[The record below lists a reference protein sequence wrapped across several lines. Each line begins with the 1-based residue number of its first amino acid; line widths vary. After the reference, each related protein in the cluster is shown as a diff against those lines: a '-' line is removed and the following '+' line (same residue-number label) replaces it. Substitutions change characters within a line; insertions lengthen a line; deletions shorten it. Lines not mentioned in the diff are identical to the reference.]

1 MKIKEYIA
9 KTTKEHFERIYIQ
22 GAQLLQTKFKNI
34 GDAFSYKI
42 DFAKKT
48 VIILPEVT
56 KNITGK
62 GKISKKKTND
72 TLIPVLDIANKKIL
86 KAFEGCKE
94 CKVTIRE
101 DEILVEG
108 LFDSLDEAE
117 TQEIVNLL
125 KEQNIIS
132 LDERRKSLT
141 INKSDLGFYMKQ
153 TSDGYKCPVTLS
165 DVGYSFQNQTT
176 NTIGSSYFTSQK
188 VEKDEPFVISLLSL
202 FSGIGAFEQA
212 LKKAGV
218 QYNLVNYCEFDN
230 EVAKAY
236 SLINNEPLEKNLGDI
251 TTVDETQLADFELMT
266 YGFPCQDIT
275 SLSSQKGL
283 KNEDGSLTRSGLFY
297 EAMRIAKHK
306 KPSYMIAEN
315 VRNLVSS
322 KFKGDFEGMLQ
333 LIQDMGYNSYYKLL
347 NSKDY
352 GVPQSRTRVFI
363 VSIRKDMDDKEF
375 EFPASR
381 PLTVKANDLKETGCT
396 DDSLYLGP
404 AQEHY
409 YNDFRLSKKYSSLD
423 SDVLVCMTT
432 KQGQKSNP
440 QNFFTDIK
448 GVRMLTAREM
458 FLFQGFKKSNGDLL
472 LRNGFPLSKIGAML
486 GNSITIQPLV
496 AIFKNLFKKYL
507 PKPKILP
514 LYNMFAFE

>member
-34 GDAFSYKI
+34 GDTFSYKI

-48 VIILPEVT
+48 VIILPEVA

-94 CKVTIRE
+94 CKVIIRE

-117 TQEIVNLL
+117 TQEIVTIL

-132 LDERRKSLT
+132 LDERRKSLV
-141 INKSDLGFYMKQ
+141 INKNDLNFYMKQ
-153 TSDGYKCPVTLS
+153 TSDGYRCPVTLS
-165 DVGYSFQNQTT
+165 DVGYSYQNQTT
-176 NTIGSSYFTSQK
+176 NTIGSSYFTSST

-212 LKKAGV
+212 LKRAGV
-218 QYNLVNYCEFDN
+218 EYNLVNYCEFEEDI
-230 EVAKAY
+230 AKAY

-251 TTVDETQLADFELMT
+251 RKVDETTLADFDLMT

-275 SLSSQKGL
+275 SLGSQKGL
-283 KNEDGSLTRSGLFY
+283 RNEDGSLTRSGLFF

-306 KPSYMIAEN
+306 RPSYMIAEN
-315 VRNLVSS
+315 VRNLVSA
-322 KFKGDFEGMLQ
+322 KFKEDFEGMLK
-333 LIQDMGYNSYYKLL
+333 LIRDMGYNSYYKLL

-352 GVPQSRTRVFI
+352 GVPHSRTRVFI
-363 VSIRKDMDDKEF
+363 ISIREDADDKEF
-375 EFPASR
+375 EFPAPR
-381 PLTVKANDLKETGCT
+381 PLVVKAKDLKETGYT
-396 DDSLYLGP
+396 DDSLYLSS

-409 YNDFRLSKKYSSLD
+409 YSEFRLNKKYSSLD

-458 FLFQGFKKSNGDLL
+458 FLFQGFKKKHGDLL
-472 LRNGFPLSKIGAML
+472 LENGFSLSRIGHML
-486 GNSITIQPLV
+486 GNSITVQPLV

-507 PKPKILP
+507 PKPKVLP
-514 LYNMFAFE
+514 LYNLFSIE